1 MSQKRVNF
9 FSVLKNRHF
18 LALWLGQVISNTGD
32 YFYALA
38 VPLTVNRL
46 TGSTTAMA
54 LSTMSFF
61 VPQLLFGLIAG
72 VFVDRWDR
80 KRTMIVTDILRGLVV
95 LLCLTIRSANQV
107 WIFYLVGF
115 LVSTASRFFYPAR
128 SASIPLLVDQEEL
141 MMANGLSQI
150 TQTVALIAGSALAGF
165 AIGFWGEQVAF
176 VADAISY
183 IISAALI
190 LTVTIPHRQPPAT
203 SEQSDG
209 GQWRAVWQELVTGL
223 SFIKNSRML
232 MGVLMSLGVIQLGV
246 GAIQVIWVPFL
257 QNYFGVGAEGL
268 GIVDSIQGLGMAVGA
283 VAIGLVVARFKRRT
297 IIGAGVMVIGLLIV
311 IMGLSPVFA
320 LILGV
325 SFVLGLFLSPVQAA
339 VSTVIQL
346 GVPDDKM
353 GRVSSAV
360 GTASSLAMLLS
371 MAAAGVLG
379 DVVSLRVIYAGCG
392 AIAALG
398 GLLSFFLIP
407 ESETGERKER
417 RQVVTAPSPMGD

>member
-1 MSQKRVNF
+1 MSQKRVSF

-18 LALWLGQVISNTGD
+18 LALWLGQVISNIGD

-38 VPLTVNRL
+38 VPITVNRL

-72 VFVDRWDR
+72 VFVDRWNR
-80 KRTMIVTDILRGLVV
+80 RRTMIVTDILRGIIV

-128 SASIPLLVDQEEL
+128 SASIPLIVDQEEL

-183 IISAALI
+183 IISAVLI
-190 LTVTIPHRQPPAT
+190 LTVTIPHRQP
-203 SEQSDG
+203 SQSDG
-209 GQWRAVWQELVTGL
+209 GQWRAVWQELATGL

-232 MGVLMSLGVIQLGV
+232 VGVLMSLGVIQLGV

-283 VAIGLVVARFKRRT
+283 VAIGLVVTRFKRRT

-407 ESETGERKER
+407 ESETGGRKER